1 MSLADRIVKIARGLI
16 GVQAG
21 EPSTHVRFVEILGIP
36 PVGQS
41 WEPMLATPFSL
52 TENPDGSFRTTG
64 VSTCALVARGILR
77 EAGVLDPTFEQPYV
91 PASAIADLVG
101 FAKENGALYINGQ
114 RMPEPSDVLVVNN
127 GGHVC
132 TVVEDLGDSFLTVDG
147 GLVGAGGLQA
157 INTRERSK
165 SLVPSWMVIHSAALP
180 HKDPVFDGVGE
191 WMAAIAILG
200 GVWYYLRNKVWR

>member
-1 MSLADRIVKIARGLI
+1 MPVEKRIVSIASGLV

-21 EPSTHVRFVEILGIP
+21 DASTHARFVEILGIP
-36 PVGQS
+36 PSGQS

-77 EAGVLDPTFEQPYV
+77 EAGVLDPTFERPYI
-91 PASAIADLVG
+91 PASAIVDLVG
-101 FAKENGALYINGQ
+101 FARENGALYTGGS
-114 RMPEPSDVLVVNN
+114 RLPEPGDVLVVNN

-132 TVVEDLGDSFLTVDG
+132 TVVADLGDSYRTVDG
-147 GLVGAGGLQA
+147 GLVGSGGLQA

-165 SLVPSWMVIHSAALP
+165 SLVPSWMVIHSAGLP
-180 HKDPVFDGVGE
+180 HKDPLFDGTLE
-191 WMAAIAILG
+191 WVAAAGILA
-200 GVWYYLRNKVWR
+200 GVWYYLRKKVWA